1 MFSYRHGYHAGNY
14 ADVLKHL
21 CQMLLLNKLA
31 EKDKAFVYIDT
42 HSGAGLYDLTSAQA
56 QKTGE
61 YKEGIDRLLD
71 ANCQDSNLRSYIKL
85 VDEYRRDNR
94 YPGSPELARRLCR
107 SQDSLQL
114 MEWHNNEVQNLRANF
129 KGVRNAHTHHRNG
142 FEGLVAMSPPKPARG
157 LVLIDPSYELEADYQ
172 ELVNAVKES
181 YKRWKTGIFAI
192 WYPLLAKSRDRSEKM
207 TKALAAIQGADVL
220 DIQLKLHS
228 QEQDVGMYGSGMLV
242 INPPW
247 QFDTQLEALMPELL
261 NALKDWPGASYQ
273 LNWLARSE

>member
-1 MFSYRHGYHAGNY
+1 MFSYRHGYHAGNH

-61 YKEGIDRLLD
+61 YKDGIDRLLD

-129 KGVRNAHTHHRNG
+129 KGVRNTHTHHRNG

-172 ELVNAVKES
+172 ELVSAVKES

-220 DIQLKLHS
+220 DIQLKLHP

-261 NALKDWPGASYQ
+261 DTLKDWPGASYQ

>member
-1 MFSYRHGYHAGNY
+1 MFSYRHGYHAGNH

-61 YKEGIDRLLD
+61 YKDGIDRLLD

-172 ELVNAVKES
+172 ELVSAVKES

-220 DIQLKLHS
+220 DIQLKLHP

-273 LNWLARSE
+273 LNWLTRSE

>member
-1 MFSYRHGYHAGNY
+1 MFSYRHGYHAGNH

-31 EKDKAFVYIDT
+31 EKDKAFVYLDT

-172 ELVNAVKES
+172 ELVSAVKES

-220 DIQLKLHS
+220 DIQLKLHP

-273 LNWLARSE
+273 LNWLTRSE